1 MRGIVAG
8 RAAWKKRDISNHSY
22 NSGSVG
28 SSVAEVNRS
37 SAAGFAGGL
46 IAGIIGANNVP
57 NNRLDKAGGNW
68 VIPSN

>member
-1 MRGIVAG
+1 
-8 RAAWKKRDISNHSY
+8 
-22 NSGSVG
+22 
-28 SSVAEVNRS
+28 VAEVNRS

-68 VIPSN
+68 AIPSN